1 MLFET
6 GYQSIEKVVVEKN
19 GFSLHG
25 EVWGLVTKGSYVMRF
40 SIALEEGSTKE
51 LSSQLA
57 FEVNVT
63 PIQGTFNRV
72 FLNYWSDSNEKFYGF
87 GSQVIDLNI
96 ANDCFS
102 SVT

>member
-1 MLFET
+1 M
-6 GYQSIEKVVVEKN
+6 VEKN

-25 EVWGLVTKGSYVMRF
+25 EVWGLVTKATYVMKF
-40 SIALEEGSTKE
+40 SVALETESSEE

-72 FLNYWSDSNEKFYGF
+72 FLNYWSDSAEKFYGF
-87 GSQVIDLNI
+87 GSQVIFSLSSNLNV
-96 ANDCFS
+96 DD
-102 SVT
+102 

>member
-1 MLFET
+1 M
-6 GYQSIEKVVVEKN
+6 VEKN

-25 EVWGLVTKGSYVMRF
+25 EVWGLVTKATYVMKF
-40 SIALEEGSTKE
+40 SVALETESSEE

-72 FLNYWSDSNEKFYGF
+72 FLNYWSDSAEKFYGF
-87 GSQVIDLNI
+87 GSQVTFSLSSNANI
-96 ANDCFS
+96 HD
-102 SVT
+102 